1 MKWWR
6 EKRCWEFRLQ
16 PGFAIDSGQSPAEA
30 GTPNTVS
37 AACALARQVR
47 EKYPELRA
55 DEIARAL
62 GIEIIID
69 EWSVAHG
76 RVVYF
81 AECRLR
87 PPQIRLNQTAISI
100 AAQNAQAD
108 SALTDCM
115 MADWLSEQRIAEI
128 VTAHELYHI
137 LAGQASSP
145 GSEIAAHAFA
155 RELLHLSFSPQLCEK
170 LLAA

>member
-1 MKWWR
+1 M
-6 EKRCWEFRLQ
+6 EFRLQ

-47 EKYPELRA
+47 EKYPLQRA

-62 GIEIIID
+62 GVEIITD
-69 EWSVAHG
+69 EWSVANG

-87 PPQIRLNQTAISI
+87 PPQIRLNLAAIRI

-108 SALTDCM
+108 SAI
-115 MADWLSEQRIAEI
+115 AAWFSERRIAEI

-137 LAGQASSP
+137 LARQASSQ
-145 GSEIAAHAFA
+145 GTEASAHAFA
-155 RELLHLSFSPQLCEK
+155 RELLHLPFSPQLCER
-170 LLAA
+170 LLMA